1 MEKKNKKEDKKENR
15 TDNEKS
21 PKIDN
26 IKNNKAKN
34 EKDIIIDKKK
44 RIKIMA
50 LGLVTGF
57 LSGLFASGGGMIAVP
72 GLVYFVKTGEK
83 EARAIAIFCILP
95 MVLTSMFFYNRAG
108 NIDYKMGIL
117 CGIGGL
123 VGGWIGAKLLKK
135 INDKYLSLIFI
146 IFLIYAAILT
156 FIK

>member
-1 MEKKNKKEDKKENR
+1 
-15 TDNEKS
+15 
-21 PKIDN
+21 
-26 IKNNKAKN
+26 
-34 EKDIIIDKKK
+34 
-44 RIKIMA
+44 MA

-108 NIDYKMGIL
+108 NIDYKMGIF

-123 VGGWIGAKLLKK
+123 LGGWIGAKLLKK

-146 IFLIYAAILT
+146 IFLIYSAILT
-156 FIK
+156 FIKWEKY

>member
-1 MEKKNKKEDKKENR
+1 MYKNSLNEKNKNMENENSLNKKQ
-15 TDNEKS
+15 
-21 PKIDN
+21 KI
-26 IKNNKAKN
+26 K
-34 EKDIIIDKKK
+34 III
-44 RIKIMA
+44 
-50 LGLVTGF
+50 LGILTGF

-72 GLVYFVKTGEK
+72 GLVYFVHTGEK

>member
-1 MEKKNKKEDKKENR
+1 MEKENKKENLKDNKIENGKVDKKQ
-15 TDNEKS
+15 K
-21 PKIDN
+21 
-26 IKNNKAKN
+26 
-34 EKDIIIDKKK
+34 
-44 RIKIMA
+44 IKIMA

-108 NIDYKMGIL
+108 NIDYKMGVL

>member
-1 MEKKNKKEDKKENR
+1 MERENKNENR
-15 TDNEKS
+15 KDNEKS
-21 PKIDN
+21 TKIDN
-26 IKNNKAKN
+26 VKNNKVKN
-34 EKDIIIDKKK
+34 KKDIIMDKKK
-44 RIKIMA
+44 RIKILV

-57 LSGLFASGGGMIAVP
+57 FSGLFASGGGMIAVP

-108 NIDYKMGIL
+108 NIDYKMGIF